1 MSDEKPKLIE
11 NKKNKSN
18 NFIFIFNF
26 LLFVILLCSIGFSA
40 YIWINFKNNNNEELL
55 LELKVSIFDE
65 IKENSRKNNL
75 ELSNEINNLYSKKI
89 TQLTDVSLKLE
100 DRQNKT
106 ELNNQK
112 IFSQLIELENKIDSL
127 VKDLDQKVKIIN
139 SPNINKETKNPTQIH
154 ETDLEQILETLNLNF
169 QKNKNWSKEIKA
181 IFEHDNVSFINHFS
195 RELDVLKKYAYL
207 PPPTIDELKFSFNEL
222 LPSILQNLPS
232 QNKSFLNDKINW
244 IISSIKL
251 RKSEMSDGNEPYDF
265 LSNVE
270 YYLDK
275 ENLDKVLDNFENL
288 PATMKKPALDWFEN
302 LNSRISVNN
311 SINAITNNYR
321 NFIK

>member
-181 IFEHDNVSFINHFS
+181 IFEHNNVSFINHFS
-195 RELDVLKKYAYL
+195 IELDVLKKYAYL

-251 RKSEMSDGNEPYDF
+251 RKSEISDGNEPYDF

>member
-1 MSDEKPKLIE
+1 MSDEKQKLIE

-55 LELKVSIFDE
+55 LELKASIFDE
-65 IKENSRKNNL
+65 IRENSRKNKL

-181 IFEHDNVSFINHFS
+181 IFEHNNVSFINHFS

-251 RKSEMSDGNEPYDF
+251 RKSEISDGNEPYDF

-275 ENLDKVLDNFENL
+275 ENLDKVVDNFENL

>member
-18 NFIFIFNF
+18 NFIFIINF
-26 LLFVILLCSIGFSA
+26 LLFIILLCSIGFSA

-55 LELKVSIFDE
+55 LELKASIFDE

-181 IFEHDNVSFINHFS
+181 IFEHNNVSFINHFS

-251 RKSEMSDGNEPYDF
+251 RKSEISDGNEPYDF

-302 LNSRISVNN
+302 LNSRISVSN
-311 SINAITNNYR
+311 SVNAITNNYR

>member
-26 LLFVILLCSIGFSA
+26 LLFVILLCSIGLSA
-40 YIWINFKNNNNEELL
+40 YIWINFKDNNNEELL
-55 LELKVSIFDE
+55 LELKASIFDE
-65 IKENSRKNNL
+65 MKENSRKNNL

-112 IFSQLIELENKIDSL
+112 IISQLIELENKIDSL
-127 VKDLDQKVKIIN
+127 VKDLDQKVKINN
-139 SPNINKETKNPTQIH
+139 SPNINKETKISTQID

-181 IFEHDNVSFINHFS
+181 IFEYNNVSFINHFS

-251 RKSEMSDGNEPYDF
+251 RKSEISDGNEPYDF

>member
-55 LELKVSIFDE
+55 LELKASIFDE
-65 IKENSRKNNL
+65 IRENSKKNNL

-127 VKDLDQKVKIIN
+127 FRDLDQKVKIIN
-139 SPNINKETKNPTQIH
+139 SPNINKKTKNLTQIH
-154 ETDLEQILETLNLNF
+154 ETDLEQILENLNLNF

-181 IFEHDNVSFINHFS
+181 IFEHNNVSFINHFS
-195 RELDVLKKYAYL
+195 RELDVLKNYAYL
-207 PPPTIDELKFSFNEL
+207 PPPTLDELKFSFNEL

-244 IISSIKL
+244 IISSVKL
-251 RKSEMSDGNEPYDF
+251 RKSEISDGNEPYDF

>member
-18 NFIFIFNF
+18 NFVFIFNF

-40 YIWINFKNNNNEELL
+40 YIWINLENNNNEELL
-55 LELKVSIFDE
+55 LELRASIFDK
-65 IKENSRKNNL
+65 INENSRKNNF
-75 ELSNEINNLYSKKI
+75 EITNEINNLYSKKI
-89 TQLTDVSLKLE
+89 TQLTDISLKLE

-106 ELNNQK
+106 ELNNKK
-112 IFSQLIELENKIDSL
+112 IISQLIALENKINSL
-127 VKDLDQKVKIIN
+127 VKDLDQKVKINN
-139 SPNINKETKNPTQIH
+139 SPNINKETKNSTQIH

-181 IFEHDNVSFINHFS
+181 IFEHNNESFINHFS
-195 RELDVLKKYAYL
+195 RELDVLKNYAYL
-207 PPPTIDELKFSFNEL
+207 PPPTLDELKFSFNVL

-251 RKSEMSDGNEPYDF
+251 RKSEISDGNEPYDF
-265 LSNVE
+265 LSNVD

-275 ENLDKVLDNFENL
+275 ENLDKVVDNFENL

-311 SINAITNNYR
+311 SINAISNNYR

>member
-18 NFIFIFNF
+18 NFVFIFNF

-40 YIWINFKNNNNEELL
+40 YIWINLENNNNEELL
-55 LELKVSIFDE
+55 LELRASIFDK
-65 IKENSRKNNL
+65 INENSRKNNF
-75 ELSNEINNLYSKKI
+75 EITNEINNLYSKKI
-89 TQLTDVSLKLE
+89 TQLTDISLKLE

-106 ELNNQK
+106 ELNNKK
-112 IFSQLIELENKIDSL
+112 IISQLIALENKINSL
-127 VKDLDQKVKIIN
+127 VKDLDQKVKINN

-181 IFEHDNVSFINHFS
+181 IFEHNNESFINHFS
-195 RELDVLKKYAYL
+195 RELDVLKNYAYL
-207 PPPTIDELKFSFNEL
+207 PPPTLDELKFSFNVL

-251 RKSEMSDGNEPYDF
+251 RKSEISDGNEPYDF
-265 LSNVE
+265 LSNVD

-275 ENLDKVLDNFENL
+275 ENLDKVVDNFENL

-311 SINAITNNYR
+311 SINAISNNYR

>member
-1 MSDEKPKLIE
+1 M
-11 NKKNKSN
+11 
-18 NFIFIFNF
+18 
-26 LLFVILLCSIGFSA
+26 
-40 YIWINFKNNNNEELL
+40 
-55 LELKVSIFDE
+55 
-65 IKENSRKNNL
+65 
-75 ELSNEINNLYSKKI
+75 
-89 TQLTDVSLKLE
+89 
-100 DRQNKT
+100 
-106 ELNNQK
+106 NNQK

-181 IFEHDNVSFINHFS
+181 IFEHNNVSFINHFS

-207 PPPTIDELKFSFNEL
+207 PPPTLDELKFSFNVL

-251 RKSEMSDGNEPYDF
+251 RKSEISDGNEPYDF

>member
-55 LELKVSIFDE
+55 LELKASIFDE

-75 ELSNEINNLYSKKI
+75 ELSNQINNLYSKKI

-106 ELNNQK
+106 ELNDQK

-139 SPNINKETKNPTQIH
+139 SSNINKKTKNPTQIH

-181 IFEHDNVSFINHFS
+181 IFEHNNVSFINHFS
-195 RELDVLKKYAYL
+195 RELDVLKNYAYL
-207 PPPTIDELKFSFNEL
+207 PPPTLDELKFSFNEL

>member
-1 MSDEKPKLIE
+1 MSQLIFKFPFKAEYFKHDFYVSSNNFPAYKLIE
-11 NKKNKSN
+11 SWPRWPGKWLNIYGDSGSGKTHLSK
-18 NFIFIFNF
+18 
-26 LLFVILLCSIGFSA
+26 IL
-40 YIWINFKNNNNEELL
+40 E
-55 LELKVSIFDE
+55 
-65 IKENSRKNNL
+65 
-75 ELSNEINNLYSKKI
+75 KKI
-89 TQLTDVSLKLE
+89 G
-100 DRQNKT
+100 
-106 ELNNQK
+106 
-112 IFSQLIELENKIDSL
+112 
-127 VKDLDQKVKIIN
+127 KVKIIN
-139 SPNINKETKNPTQIH
+139 SPNINKETKNPTQID

-181 IFEHDNVSFINHFS
+181 IFEHNNVSFINHFS

-265 LSNVE
+265 LFNVE

>member
-55 LELKVSIFDE
+55 LELKASIFDE

-75 ELSNEINNLYSKKI
+75 ELSNEINNLYSTKI
-89 TQLTDVSLKLE
+89 TQLTDVSLKLK

-112 IFSQLIELENKIDSL
+112 IFSQLIELENKFDSL

-181 IFEHDNVSFINHFS
+181 IFKHNNVSFINHFS

-251 RKSEMSDGNEPYDF
+251 RKSEISDGNEPYDF

>member
-55 LELKVSIFDE
+55 LELKASIFDE

-89 TQLTDVSLKLE
+89 TQLTDISQKLE

-112 IFSQLIELENKIDSL
+112 IISQLIELENKIDSL

-169 QKNKNWSKEIKA
+169 QKNKNWSNEIKA
-181 IFEHDNVSFINHFS
+181 IFEHNNVSFINHFS

-207 PPPTIDELKFSFNEL
+207 PPPTIDELKLSFNEL

-251 RKSEMSDGNEPYDF
+251 RKSEISDGNEPYDF

-275 ENLDKVLDNFENL
+275 ENLDKVVNNFENL

>member
-1 MSDEKPKLIE
+1 M
-11 NKKNKSN
+11 
-18 NFIFIFNF
+18 
-26 LLFVILLCSIGFSA
+26 
-40 YIWINFKNNNNEELL
+40 
-55 LELKVSIFDE
+55 
-65 IKENSRKNNL
+65 
-75 ELSNEINNLYSKKI
+75 
-89 TQLTDVSLKLE
+89 
-100 DRQNKT
+100 
-106 ELNNQK
+106 NNQK

-154 ETDLEQILETLNLNF
+154 ETNLEQILETLNLNF

-181 IFEHDNVSFINHFS
+181 IFEHNNVSFINHFS
-195 RELDVLKKYAYL
+195 KELDVLKNYAYL

-251 RKSEMSDGNEPYDF
+251 RKSEISDGNEPYDF

>member
-1 MSDEKPKLIE
+1 MNDEKSKLIE

-26 LLFVILLCSIGFSA
+26 LLFIILLFSIGFST
-40 YIWINFKNNNNEELL
+40 YIWINFENNNNEELL
-55 LELKVSIFDE
+55 LKLKASIFDE
-65 IKENSRKNNL
+65 IKENSIKNNL
-75 ELSNEINNLYSKKI
+75 EIRNGINNLYSKKI
-89 TQLTDVSLKLE
+89 TQLADVSLKLE

-127 VKDLDQKVKIIN
+127 VKDLDQKVKINN
-139 SPNINKETKNPTQIH
+139 SPNINKETKNPTQIY
-154 ETDLEQILETLNLNF
+154 ETDLEQVLETLNLNF

-181 IFEHDNVSFINHFS
+181 IFEHNNESFINHFS
-195 RELDVLKKYAYL
+195 TELDVLKNYAYI
-207 PPPTIDELKFSFNEL
+207 PPPTLDELKFSFNVL

-251 RKSEMSDGNEPYDF
+251 RKSEISDGNEPYDF

-275 ENLDKVLDNFENL
+275 ENLDKVVDNFENL

-311 SINAITNNYR
+311 SINTITNNYR

>member
-55 LELKVSIFDE
+55 LELKASIFDE

-181 IFEHDNVSFINHFS
+181 IFEHNNVSFINHFS

-251 RKSEMSDGNEPYDF
+251 RKSEISDGNEPYDF

-275 ENLDKVLDNFENL
+275 ENLDKALDNFEKF

>member
-1 MSDEKPKLIE
+1 M
-11 NKKNKSN
+11 
-18 NFIFIFNF
+18 
-26 LLFVILLCSIGFSA
+26 A
-40 YIWINFKNNNNEELL
+40 YISKLNIVNFKSHSNFKVNFKNNNNKELL
-55 LELKVSIFDE
+55 LELKASIFEE

-75 ELSNEINNLYSKKI
+75 ELSTEINNLYSKKI

-127 VKDLDQKVKIIN
+127 VKDLDQKIKINN
-139 SPNINKETKNPTQIH
+139 SPNINRETKNPKQID
-154 ETDLEQILETLNLNF
+154 ETDLEQILETLSLNF

-181 IFEHDNVSFINHFS
+181 IFEHNNISFINHFS
-195 RELDVLKKYAYL
+195 SELDVLKKYAYI
-207 PPPTIDELKFSFNEL
+207 PPPTLDELKFSFNVL

-251 RKSEMSDGNEPYDF
+251 RKSEISDGNEPYDF

>member
-1 MSDEKPKLIE
+1 M
-11 NKKNKSN
+11 
-18 NFIFIFNF
+18 
-26 LLFVILLCSIGFSA
+26 
-40 YIWINFKNNNNEELL
+40 
-55 LELKVSIFDE
+55 
-65 IKENSRKNNL
+65 
-75 ELSNEINNLYSKKI
+75 
-89 TQLTDVSLKLE
+89 
-100 DRQNKT
+100 
-106 ELNNQK
+106 
-112 IFSQLIELENKIDSL
+112 
-127 VKDLDQKVKIIN
+127 
-139 SPNINKETKNPTQIH
+139 
-154 ETDLEQILETLNLNF
+154 EQILETLNLNF

-181 IFEHDNVSFINHFS
+181 IFEHNNVSFINHFS
-195 RELDVLKKYAYL
+195 RELDVLKKYAYI
-207 PPPTIDELKFSFNEL
+207 PPPTLDELKFSFNEL

-251 RKSEMSDGNEPYDF
+251 RKSEISDGNEPYDF

-275 ENLDKVLDNFENL
+275 ENLDKVVDNFENL

-302 LNSRISVNN
+302 LNSRISINN

>member
-55 LELKVSIFDE
+55 LELKAS
-65 IKENSRKNNL
+65 
-75 ELSNEINNLYSKKI
+75 LYSKKI

-100 DRQNKT
+100 DRQSKT

-112 IFSQLIELENKIDSL
+112 IISQLIELENKIDSL

-181 IFEHDNVSFINHFS
+181 IFEHNNESFINHFS
-195 RELDVLKKYAYL
+195 RELDVLKNYAYI
-207 PPPTIDELKFSFNEL
+207 PPPTLDELKFSFNVL

-251 RKSEMSDGNEPYDF
+251 RKSEISDGNEPYDF

>member
-26 LLFVILLCSIGFSA
+26 LLFVILVCSIGFSA

-55 LELKVSIFDE
+55 LELKASIFDE

-106 ELNNQK
+106 ELNNKK
-112 IFSQLIELENKIDSL
+112 IISQLIELENKIDSL
-127 VKDLDQKVKIIN
+127 VKDLDQKVKINN
-139 SPNINKETKNPTQIH
+139 SPNINKETKNPAQIH

-169 QKNKNWSKEIKA
+169 QKNKNWSKQIKA
-181 IFEHDNVSFINHFS
+181 IFEHNNVRFINHFS
-195 RELDVLKKYAYL
+195 KELDILKNYAYL
-207 PPPTIDELKFSFNEL
+207 PPPTLDELKFSFNIL

-232 QNKSFLNDKINW
+232 QNKSFLNNKINW
-244 IISSIKL
+244 VISSIKL
-251 RKSEMSDGNEPYDF
+251 RKSEISDGNKPYDF

-270 YYLDK
+270 YYLEK
-275 ENLDKVLDNFENL
+275 ENLDKVLYNFENL
-288 PATMKKPALDWFEN
+288 PAKMKQPALDWFEN
-302 LNSRISVNN
+302 LNSRITVNR
-311 SINAITNNYR
+311 SINTIINNYR

>member
-55 LELKVSIFDE
+55 LELKASIFDE

-139 SPNINKETKNPTQIH
+139 SPNINKKTKNLTQIH

-181 IFEHDNVSFINHFS
+181 IFEHNNVSFINHFS

-251 RKSEMSDGNEPYDF
+251 RKSEISDGNEPYDF

>member
-55 LELKVSIFDE
+55 LELKASIFDE

-127 VKDLDQKVKIIN
+127 VKDLDQKVKIN
-139 SPNINKETKNPTQIH
+139 SSPYINKETKNPTQIH
-154 ETDLEQILETLNLNF
+154 ETDLEQVLETLNLNF

-181 IFEHDNVSFINHFS
+181 IFEHNNVSFINHFS
-195 RELDVLKKYAYL
+195 RELDILKKKQL
-207 PPPTIDELKFSFNEL
+207 IKF
-222 LPSILQNLPS
+222 Q
-232 QNKSFLNDKINW
+232 K
-244 IISSIKL
+244 
-251 RKSEMSDGNEPYDF
+251 
-265 LSNVE
+265 
-270 YYLDK
+270 
-275 ENLDKVLDNFENL
+275 
-288 PATMKKPALDWFEN
+288 
-302 LNSRISVNN
+302 
-311 SINAITNNYR
+311 
-321 NFIK
+321 

>member
-1 MSDEKPKLIE
+1 MNDEKPKLIE

-26 LLFVILLCSIGFSA
+26 LLFIILLCSIGFST
-40 YIWINFKNNNNEELL
+40 YIWINFQNNNNEELL
-55 LELKVSIFDE
+55 LELKAVIFDE
-65 IKENSRKNNL
+65 IKENTRTNNL
-75 ELSNEINNLYSKKI
+75 ELTNEINNLYSKKI

-112 IFSQLIELENKIDSL
+112 IISQLLELENKIESL
-127 VKDLDQKVKIIN
+127 VKDLDQKVKINN
-139 SPNINKETKNPTQIH
+139 SPNINKKTKISTQID
-154 ETDLEQILETLNLNF
+154 ETNLEQILKTLNLNF
-169 QKNKNWSKEIKA
+169 QENKNWSKEIKA
-181 IFEHDNVSFINHFS
+181 IFEYNNVSFINHFS

-207 PPPTIDELKFSFNEL
+207 PPPTLDELKFSFNVL

-251 RKSEMSDGNEPYDF
+251 RKSEISDGNKPYDF

-275 ENLDKVLDNFENL
+275 ENLDKVVHNFENL